1 MVFSR
6 LKSEKTMTKQ
16 LGKSRLTHTEP
27 GETHPLLFKIYKR
40 GRNSHSLF
48 LFGGGVVGD
57 AALQTRK

>member
-16 LGKSRLTHTEP
+16 RGKSRLTHTEP
-27 GETHPLLFKIYKR
+27 GETNPLFKIYKR
-40 GRNSHSLF
+40 DRNSHSLF